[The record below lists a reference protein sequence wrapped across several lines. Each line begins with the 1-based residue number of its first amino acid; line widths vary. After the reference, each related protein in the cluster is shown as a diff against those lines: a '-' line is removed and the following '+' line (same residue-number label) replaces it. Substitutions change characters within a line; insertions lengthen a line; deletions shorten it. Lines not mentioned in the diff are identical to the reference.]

1 MRPLEGITV
10 LDLSQFLSAP
20 SATLRL
26 ADLGARV
33 IKVERPGTGDICRT
47 LYISNCVIDGDSSLF
62 HAINRNKQSVT
73 LDLKD
78 PASRPTLERLVR
90 EADVMVTNYRPGVA
104 ERLGVDYEAA
114 RKLNPAIVYGRH
126 DQFGVDLAV
135 DHSVH
140 EAAEREAIGGVDPLV
155 VIGEVLVH
163 VDEPAVLEREALVV
177 DHLHEV
183 GVLANGTN
191 RADED
196 RLGTGG
202 VVLANRTD
210 HVLGHL
216 EKDRRRVTGELEAN
230 LGALPQLLRRDVI
243 VVHASSCFRTT
254 RPPRADGGIILLRGD
269 RVSWLDCASHT
280 VPVSYLMVS

>member
-1 MRPLEGITV
+1 MNVEGAGLEGRELLDSEV
-10 LDLSQFLSAP
+10 L
-20 SATLRL
+20 LRL
-26 ADLGARV
+26 VEGEVAGDANAAIGDVDTAQRLDDLG
-33 IKVERPGTGDICRT
+33 
-47 LYISNCVIDGDSSLF
+47 
-62 HAINRNKQSVT
+62 H
-73 LDLKD
+73 
-78 PASRPTLERLVR
+78 
-90 EADVMVTNYRPGVA
+90 VA
-104 ERLGVDYEAA
+104 WILGVGENA
-114 RKLNPAIVYGRH
+114 LLGRH

-230 LGALPQLLRRDVI
+230 LGALSQLLRRDVI

-254 RPPRADGGIILLRGD
+254 RPPRADWGIILLRGD

>member
-1 MRPLEGITV
+1 MPLAKDPEAHLASAEDLRHADGNGTVRHVLQSSAEVCRAVGGAGLGANVEGAGLEGRELLDSEV
-10 LDLSQFLSAP
+10 L
-20 SATLRL
+20 LRL
-26 ADLGARV
+26 VEGEVAGDANAAIGDVDTAQRLDDLG
-33 IKVERPGTGDICRT
+33 
-47 LYISNCVIDGDSSLF
+47 
-62 HAINRNKQSVT
+62 H
-73 LDLKD
+73 
-78 PASRPTLERLVR
+78 
-90 EADVMVTNYRPGVA
+90 VA
-104 ERLGVDYEAA
+104 WILGVGEDA
-114 RKLNPAIVYGRH
+114 LLGRH

-269 RVSWLDCASHT
+269 RVSWLDCASQP